1 MACDRSRTSLALNT
15 IGSEMGRFQV
25 LPGLAKEGYSRSPL
39 HADGCAW
46 VEKNCYVDVWIELL
60 HSLGVEPAAV
70 LSMTLAVDFEGDQWT
85 FFKPPHDELRELY
98 GIDVQELTVWR
109 TLLAHAGEHL
119 AGGKLISTEA
129 DAFWLP
135 DTAGTDYR
143 TQHTKSTIVL
153 ADIDLANERL
163 GYFHNAGY
171 YELAGEDYRQ
181 LFRVGHAHDP
191 SFLPLYAELVRIDR
205 LVRRSDDVLRGLAR
219 PFLVRHLERRPTNN
233 PLRSFQQ
240 RLEQEL
246 PVLQG
251 GELSQYHL
259 WAFATIRQLGAAF
272 ELAAAHVRW
281 AWPAGSEDVQR
292 ATAGFDLIAR
302 VSKTLILKVAR
313 AVNSGRPLDASALFD
328 EMAVAW
334 SGGMDAVSRL
344 ARS

>member
-1 MACDRSRTSLALNT
+1 MACDCSRTSLALSE
-15 IGSEMGRFQV
+15 IGVEVGRFQV
-25 LPGLAKEGYSRSPL
+25 LPGLAQEGYVRSHL
-39 HADGCAW
+39 HSDSCAW
-46 VEKNCYVDVWIELL
+46 VEKNCYIDVWIEVL

-109 TLLAHAGEHL
+109 TLLAHAAEHL
-119 AGGKLISTEA
+119 AAGKLISTEA

-171 YELAGEDYRQ
+171 YDLEGEDYRQ
-181 LFRVGHAHDP
+181 LFRVGHARDP

-205 LVRRSDDVLRGLAR
+205 LVHRSDDVLRGLAR
-219 PFLVRHLERRPTNN
+219 PFLVRHLDHRPTKN
-233 PLRSFQQ
+233 PLRSFQH
-240 RLEQEL
+240 RLEREL
-246 PVLQG
+246 VVLQS

-272 ELAAAHVRW
+272 ELAAAHIRW
-281 AWPAGSEDVQR
+281 AWPTGGEDVER
-292 ATAGFDLIAR
+292 ATAGFEVIAR

-313 AVNSGRPLDASALFD
+313 AVNSGRMLDASALFD
-328 EMAVAW
+328 EMATAW
-334 SGGMDAVSRL
+334 SGSMDAVSRL
-344 ARS
+344 TRT